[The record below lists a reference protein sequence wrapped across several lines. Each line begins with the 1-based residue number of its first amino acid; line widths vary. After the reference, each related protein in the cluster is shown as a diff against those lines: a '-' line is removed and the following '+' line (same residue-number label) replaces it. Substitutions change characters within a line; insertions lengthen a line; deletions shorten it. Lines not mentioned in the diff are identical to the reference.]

1 MEPSSNPRPRIHPL
15 VATAAISVIVL
26 SAVGVTALVMNRS
39 SATPSPYDAPVATTA
54 APVEQVP
61 QKVVAP
67 PAPAPVPRVATAPQA
82 APIEAPTPST
92 PNYGTAPAT
101 PVYDGPPAPTQIARA
116 DICRDCGVVDSI
128 QEIKVKGEGTGVG
141 AVGGA
146 VVGGLLGNMVGAG
159 RGKALATVAG
169 AVGGGFGGNAIEKNV
184 RSNIE
189 HQMVVR
195 LDNGS
200 HRTFTQSN
208 PFPYNV
214 GERVRIVDGHVQR
227 G

>member
-1 MEPSSNPRPRIHPL
+1 MEPSSNARPRIHPL

-26 SAVGVTALVMNRS
+26 SAVGITAFVMNRS
-39 SATPSPYDAPVATTA
+39 SATPSPYDAPVASAPAPVDQTPQKIA
-54 APVEQVP
+54 APATV
-61 QKVVAP
+61 
-67 PAPAPVPRVATAPQA
+67 PAPAPSIASA
-82 APIEAPTPST
+82 APVNQPAPTYAP
-92 PNYGTAPAT
+92 APAT
-101 PVYDGPPAPTQIARA
+101 PVYDQPPPPAPIARA
-116 DICRDCGVVDSI
+116 EVCRDCGVVDSI
-128 QEIKVKGEGTGVG
+128 QEIKVKGRGTGVG

-184 RSNIE
+184 RSNVE

-200 HRTFTQSN
+200 HRTFTQEG
-208 PFPYNV
+208 PFPYSI
-214 GERVRIVDGHVQR
+214 GERVRIVDGHVER

>member
-1 MEPSSNPRPRIHPL
+1 MEPSSNARPRIHPL

-26 SAVGVTALVMNRS
+26 CAVGVTALVMNRS
-39 SATPSPYDAPVATTA
+39 SATPSPYDAPAPVASA
-54 APVEQVP
+54 VVAPVEP
-61 QKVVAP
+61 APPKVSAP
-67 PAPAPVPRVATAPQA
+67 PAPRVATA
-82 APIEAPTPST
+82 APIEAPPPST
-92 PNYGTAPAT
+92 PTYGPAPAT
-101 PVYDGPPAPTQIARA
+101 PVYDQPAPPAPVARA
-116 DICRDCGVVDSI
+116 EVCRSCGVVDSI
-128 QEIKVKGEGTGVG
+128 QQIKVKGEGTGVG

-169 AVGGGFGGNAIEKNV
+169 AVGGGLGGNAIEKNV
-184 RSNIE
+184 RSNVE

-195 LDNGS
+195 LDNGA

-208 PFPYNV
+208 PFPYNI
-214 GERVRIVDGHVQR
+214 GERVRIVDGHVER